1 MKYAP
6 LIPLNKSETNNNYLN
21 NFSNQLNRLNTNSD
35 YSNTNTIND
44 DILFPTEVETYL
56 NVTHL

>member
-6 LIPLNKSETNNNYLN
+6 LIPLNKSEINNNYLN

-35 YSNTNTIND
+35 YSNINTIND